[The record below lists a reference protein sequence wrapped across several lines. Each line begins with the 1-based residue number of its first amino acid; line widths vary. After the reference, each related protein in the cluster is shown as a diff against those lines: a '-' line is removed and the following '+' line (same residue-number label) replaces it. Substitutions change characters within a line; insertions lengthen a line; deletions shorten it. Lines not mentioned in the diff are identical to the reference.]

1 MSQRRDAPQREQQC
15 ECHLEPAEAA
25 HFFLG
30 PHTRTQQEQRQKPPF
45 RTRKAL
51 FQVATAVI
59 SADPREKGRGRP
71 DMPPGHGRKKK
82 AKNDI
87 SSCEPLLSHERHASR
102 PCPTLSNPFQPC
114 AGLRVEVAGPTLQHS
129 RLLPHFLDDQRQVSI
144 VSRRTMSL
152 SLQAGASG
160 SKPSGA
166 GAGPS
171 QLVASLRERGVT
183 LPNFGALKSKEVR
196 GGHRQSVRGLGWSV
210 DGRKLATCGAD
221 RVVRIWV
228 PERSVDARASTEL
241 KGHSDSVDQLV
252 WHPSHADVVAT
263 ASADKTV
270 RIWDTRARA
279 QQANATDGVTTVQ
292 TPGANINIAYH
303 PSGDYLAVGDKTDTV
318 SVVDTRQNRI
328 VHTVCTRRTAP
339 TDACSPTTVMGTTD
353 EINELCFSP
362 DGSLLLLSSG
372 SGSVHLHTTTDYAR
386 VHSHATHTANVFCLQ
401 WDPLSRYI
409 ATASSDSMVALWD
422 TNEWFA
428 HKMITDLTFPAR
440 AIGFSH
446 DGEVLA
452 AAGEDRF
459 IAINATQPNTDAD
472 SLHKIPLPPSTTINT
487 LAWHPAKY
495 ILAYAGDEPQ
505 KDTGTVRIFNL

>member
-1 MSQRRDAPQREQQC
+1 M
-15 ECHLEPAEAA
+15 
-25 HFFLG
+25 
-30 PHTRTQQEQRQKPPF
+30 
-45 RTRKAL
+45 
-51 FQVATAVI
+51 
-59 SADPREKGRGRP
+59 
-71 DMPPGHGRKKK
+71 
-82 AKNDI
+82 
-87 SSCEPLLSHERHASR
+87 
-102 PCPTLSNPFQPC
+102 
-114 AGLRVEVAGPTLQHS
+114 
-129 RLLPHFLDDQRQVSI
+129 
-144 VSRRTMSL
+144 
-152 SLQAGASG
+152 
-160 SKPSGA
+160 
-166 GAGPS
+166 
-171 QLVASLRERGVT
+171 
-183 LPNFGALKSKEVR
+183 
-196 GGHRQSVRGLGWSV
+196 
-210 DGRKLATCGAD
+210 
-221 RVVRIWV
+221 RIWV

-279 QQANATDGVTTVQ
+279 QTNTDGVTTVQ

-328 VHTVCTRRTAP
+328 VHTVCTRRTTAP
-339 TDACSPTTVMGTTD
+339 TDAYSATTVVGTTD

-372 SGSVHLHTTTDYAR
+372 SGSVHLHTTVDYAR

-422 TNEWFA
+422 TKEWFA

-446 DGEVLA
+446 DGELLA

-459 IAINATQPNTDAD
+459 IAINATQPNTEPD
-472 SLHKIPLPPSTTINT
+472 SLHKIPLPASTTINT

-505 KDTGTVRIFNL
+505 KDNGTVRIFNL